1 MGATLRSLA
10 GALISSLQVGRARQ
24 FTPGD
29 DDCYTTLKVDV
40 VVVDTLARSP
50 YLEVGKTFTSA
61 TARVRLA
68 PKLPKRSL
76 LPLPS
81 PKTSTAPG
89 KFSVVTY
96 NLLAD
101 LYTNVRTP
109 SNTPS
114 FALHPVSFHL

>member
-1 MGATLRSLA
+1 MRAV
-10 GALISSLQVGRARQ
+10 LQVGRARQ

-40 VVVDTLARSP
+40 VVVDSLARSP
-50 YLEVGKTFTSA
+50 YLEIGKTFTSA

-76 LPLPS
+76 IPLPA

-101 LYTNVRTP
+101 LYTNVILSSSSSYFSLP
-109 SNTPS
+109 SATGQE
-114 FALHPVSFHL
+114 L